1 MTRRLGVIVTL
12 IVAVGAAAALLHAQT
27 PARRVVSLVPAV
39 TEMLFAIGAGDQVV
53 GVSSFDTF
61 PAEATT
67 RPRVGGLMDPNY
79 EQILALRPDLV
90 ITYGSQDDL
99 KQRLTRSRIP
109 MFDYRHGGLGDIS
122 ATVRAIGERTGR
134 TREAGALASRITA
147 DLEAIRTRV
156 SGRPR
161 PKVLLVFGREEGA
174 LRGLFVSG
182 GVGFLHDLVTLAGG
196 DNVMAD
202 VKREGLQLS
211 LEQLLTR
218 APEVVI
224 ELRGGEGWSAERMTR
239 ERQTWQRAQIPAS
252 RTGRVHIVTDPSLVI
267 PGPRVANAARVL
279 ADLLHPR

>member
-1 MTRRLGVIVTL
+1 MTGRRVSI
-12 IVAVGAAAALLHAQT
+12 AALVMALGLAGGLLTAQA

-53 GVSSFDTF
+53 GVSTFDTF
-61 PAEATT
+61 PAEVTSRA
-67 RPRVGGLMDPNY
+67 RVGGLVDPNY
-79 EQILALRPDLV
+79 EHILSLRPDLV
-90 ITYGSQDDL
+90 ITYGSQDEL

-109 MFDYRHGGLGDIS
+109 FYDYRHGGLGDIS
-122 ATVRAIGERTGR
+122 ATVRAVGDRIGRAH
-134 TREAGALASRITA
+134 EAAALATRITA

-156 SGRPR
+156 AGRPR
-161 PKVLLVFGREEGA
+161 PNVLLVFGREEGA
-174 LRGLFVSG
+174 MRGLFVSG
-182 GVGFLHDLVTLAGG
+182 GIGFLHDLVTLAGG
-196 DNVMAD
+196 NNVMGD

-224 ELRGGEGWSAERMTR
+224 ELRGGEGWTAERMTR

-252 RTGRVHIVTDPSLVI
+252 RAGRVHIVTDPSLVI
-267 PGPRVANAARVL
+267 PGPRVATAARVL

>member
-1 MTRRLGVIVTL
+1 MKTRGSRFGILAGAL
-12 IVAVGAAAALLHAQT
+12 IALSLVVGAQT
-27 PARRVVSLVPAV
+27 PAQRVVSLVPAV

-53 GVSSFDTF
+53 GVSTFDTF
-61 PAEATT
+61 PAAVTSRT
-67 RPRVGGLMDPNY
+67 RVGGLMDPNY

-90 ITYGSQDDL
+90 ITYGSQDEL

-109 MFDYRHGGLGDIS
+109 MYDYRHGGLADIA
-122 ATVRAIGERTGR
+122 ATIRAIGARVGR
-134 TREAGALASRITA
+134 PAEAGALATRVTS

-156 SGRPR
+156 AGRPR
-161 PKVLLVFGREEGA
+161 PTVLLVFGREEGA
-174 LRGLFVSG
+174 MRGLFVSG

-202 VKREGLQLS
+202 VKREGMQLS

-224 ELRGGEGWSAERMTR
+224 ELRGGEGWSDARMTR

-252 RTGRVHIVTDPSLVI
+252 RANRVHIVTDPSLVI
-267 PGPRVANAARVL
+267 PGPRVAAAAKVL
-279 ADLLHPR
+279 ADLVHPR

>member
-156 SGRPR
+156 SGRARPR
-161 PKVLLVFGREEGA
+161 VLLVFGREEGA
-174 LRGLFVSG
+174 MRGLFVSG

-252 RTGRVHIVTDPSLVI
+252 RAGRVHIVTDPSLVI
-267 PGPRVANAARVL
+267 PGPRVANAAGVL

>member
-27 PARRVVSLVPAV
+27 PALRVVSLVPAV

>member
-1 MTRRLGVIVTL
+1 MTRRLGVAL
-12 IVAVGAAAALLHAQT
+12 ALLVAVGAAAALLHAQA

-90 ITYGSQDDL
+90 ITYGSQDEL

-122 ATVRAIGERTGR
+122 ATVRAVGERTGR
-134 TREAGALASRITA
+134 TTEAAALATRITA

-156 SGRPR
+156 AGRPR

-174 LRGLFVSG
+174 MRGLFVSG

-239 ERQTWQRAQIPAS
+239 ERQSWQRAQIPAS
-252 RTGRVHIVTDPSLVI
+252 RAGRVHIVTDPSLVI
-267 PGPRVANAARVL
+267 PGPRVANAAKVL
-279 ADLLHPR
+279 ADLLHPI